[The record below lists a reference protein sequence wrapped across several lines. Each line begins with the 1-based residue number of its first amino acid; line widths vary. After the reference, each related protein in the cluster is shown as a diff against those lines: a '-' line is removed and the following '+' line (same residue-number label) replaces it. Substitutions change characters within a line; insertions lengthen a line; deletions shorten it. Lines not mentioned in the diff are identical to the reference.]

1 MIQMALRTAQ
11 VTVSTSAVELRPDG
25 APTSPSFGSRAS
37 VAITADADQDLYVGG
52 SGVTTST
59 GFKVPKDT
67 SFFIVLN
74 PGERIYGIAGG
85 SGTVQVIRQDF

>member
-1 MIQMALRTAQ
+1 MAIRTQ
-11 VTVSTSAVELRPDG
+11 QITVSTSAVELRPTG
-25 APTSPSFGSRAS
+25 APTTPGFGSRAS
-37 VAITADADQDLYVGG
+37 LGITADADQDLYVGG

-59 GFKVPKDT
+59 GFKVAKDT

-74 PGERIYGIAGG
+74 PSERIYGIAGG

>member
-1 MIQMALRTAQ
+1 MALRTAQ
-11 VTVSTSAVELRPDG
+11 ITVSTTAVELRPSG
-25 APTSPSFGSRAS
+25 APTSPDFGSRAS
-37 VAITADADQDLYVGG
+37 LAITADASEDLYVGG

-59 GFKVPKDT
+59 GFKVPQGT
-67 SFFIVLN
+67 SFFIILN